1 MLTQPFQPVVLGS
14 LEPMVA
20 LGLERTLR
28 SFGVEAIIEWGR
40 PSQIA
45 ALAGRLQPYAVV
57 LGLEPE
63 TSLALRSRIRRAAPD
78 AKVVLLARDE
88 DAAEVLDPGAE
99 RSRRISGAVADR
111 LASELRH
118 PSPAPT
124 RSSSCPTT

>member
-1 MLTQPFQPVVLGS
+1 VVLAS
-14 LEPMVA
+14 LEPIVA
-20 LGLERTLR
+20 LGLQR
-28 SFGVEAIIEWGR
+28 SLLSCGIEAIIEWGR
-40 PSQIA
+40 PSQVA

-63 TSLALRSRIRRAAPD
+63 TSRSLQYRIRRAAPD

-99 RSRRISGAVADR
+99 HSRRISEAVADR

-118 PSPAPT
+118 PSTAPT